1 MTDTIGQRMTH
12 IRASESQ
19 RQFAEALGVP
29 LRTYQNYEQDKRE
42 PDLRTLAGLHSLG
55 WNLNWVLTGKGP
67 ERLEALQDKGSGDDY
82 PQSQDLSLETLKL
95 AVQTVEEARQIVSLS
110 LSPEKA
116 GEVVSL
122 VYQLLCSGLA
132 EAEIIPITRQALKV
146 AKGDAVD
153 AGGSTAA
160 PGSKAAGRNR

>member
-55 WNLNWVLTGKGP
+55 WNLNWVLTGEGS
-67 ERLEALQDKGSGDDY
+67 ERLEALSTNVVRDNSAGY
-82 PQSQDLSLETLKL
+82 PASSQPVRTADITL
-95 AVQTVEEARQIVSLS
+95 AVQLAEEALEGKRLG
-110 LSPEKA
+110 PEDY
-116 GEVVSL
+116 GQL
-122 VYQLLCSGLA
+122 VGLIHDALVNGLPNAQVLAFARPAARGIRGSSSEELGKSG
-132 EAEIIPITRQALKV
+132 
-146 AKGDAVD
+146 
-153 AGGSTAA
+153 
-160 PGSKAAGRNR
+160 KAAAG